1 MGGGIMIYRIIK
13 RCTMKKKRMILVGS
27 ILIALLFITVGVTY
41 AFYTYRG
48 QGQRENTVKTGE
60 LSFVYDEQRQ
70 EGNQVSLTNAFPMTD
85 EQGKGQVGNNSVFE
99 FIITATTKGAPIS
112 YEIYLTKEESSTLS
126 EQVVKTYLTKVTDN
140 SETAVVDTRNQREI
154 NLYSELGDTTLVSQ
168 GKTLYQETIPESQ
181 TSYHQT
187 FRYRMWIDE
196 DASQMQNGE
205 WIYNGQSFS
214 VKVNVY
220 ASNEEMRAPLE
231 EVLVYEDT
239 TTANVP
245 ELAEGMIPVV
255 YSITKHA
262 WVKQDLE
269 KSYAYQEQVWANAVT
284 VVENGTNT
292 REYYQSAP
300 AETVIPMEDINTMW
314 VWIPRYEYKYT
325 NLGTQYAGGT
335 KEQPGEISINFIS
348 KETTS
353 PSSSEYK
360 VHPAFTF
367 GGMELSGI
375 WVGKFE
381 TTGTLPR
388 QDYCRDESCNV
399 STVTIKPGVTSLRN
413 QQVASLFYMTRS
425 MQTNNASTY
434 GFASDNSYNI
444 HMAKNSEW
452 GAVAYLSQSRYGKYG
467 NPDYEGVNKEI
478 YQNKSSSF
486 ITGSSNGTPS
496 TESTNPQVS
505 YDTPY
510 SGYGASTTG
519 TIYGIYDM
527 SGGSW
532 EYVMGNYNRYSGYT
546 ARSYTVEEA
555 EKILGRTDH
564 ISVGIWNSGFNGP
577 VYGKDSDG
585 SEMSWT
591 TGVEFPEEKYFDLYT
606 TSNGTTACNG
616 ACDGHALTETA
627 GWYND
632 APWIVTASSPWFGR
646 GGSWSSATSAG
657 VFYSSSAYGNAS
669 GIYASRAVL
678 AQGA

>member
-1 MGGGIMIYRIIK
+1 
-13 RCTMKKKRMILVGS
+13 MKKKRMILVGS

-239 TTANVP
+239 TNANEP
-245 ELAEGMIPVV
+245 ELVEGMIPVV
-255 YSITKHA
+255 YSVSKHA
-262 WVKQDLE
+262 WVKQELE

-292 REYYQSAP
+292 REYYQNAP

-314 VWIPRYEYKYT
+314 VWIPRYEYQYT
-325 NLGTQYAGGT
+325 NLGDQYAGGT
-335 KEQPGEISINFIS
+335 KEQPGEIRINFIT
-348 KETTS
+348 KDVTS

-367 GGMELSGI
+367 GEEELSGI

-381 TTGTLPR
+381 TTGTLPSTN
-388 QDYCRDESCNV
+388 YCKDESCNV
-399 STVTIKPGVTSLRN
+399 STVTIKPNESSLHY
-413 QQVASLFYMTRS
+413 QQVASFFYIARS

-434 GFASDNSYNI
+434 GFPSDNSYNI
-444 HMAKNSEW
+444 HMSKNSEW

-467 NPDYEGVNKEI
+467 NSDYEGVNKEI
-478 YQNKSSSF
+478 YQNKSKQY
-486 ITGSSNGTPS
+486 ITGSSNGTPG

-527 SGGSW
+527 SGGAY
-532 EYVMGNYNRYSGYT
+532 EYVMGNYNKYSGYT
-546 ARSYTVEEA
+546 AREYTIEEA
-555 EKILGRTDH
+555 RTILGRTDNQA
-564 ISVGIWNSGFNGP
+564 VGIWNSGFNGP

-585 SEMSWT
+585 SPMSWT
-591 TGVEFPEEKYFDLYT
+591 SGVDFPEEKYFDLYT
-606 TSNGTTACNG
+606 TNNATTACNG
-616 ACDGHALTETA
+616 GLCDGHALSETSN
-627 GWYND
+627 WYND
-632 APWIVTASSPWFGR
+632 SSWFMNNFGPWFVR
-646 GGSWSSATSAG
+646 SCLWNCTTSAG
-657 VFYSSSAYGNAS
+657 IFSSNYAYGNETYT
-669 GIYASRAVL
+669 GASRVVL
-678 AQGA
+678 VL

>member
-1 MGGGIMIYRIIK
+1 ME
-13 RCTMKKKRMILVGS
+13 KKRVIWIGS
-27 ILIALLFITVGVTY
+27 ILLILLVITIGVTY

-85 EQGKGQVGNNSVFE
+85 EQGKGQMGNNSVFE
-99 FIITATTKGAPIS
+99 FVITATTKGAPIS

-154 NLYSELGDTTLVSQ
+154 NLYSELGDTTLVAQ
-168 GKTLYQETIPESQ
+168 GKTLYQETIPASQ
-181 TSYHQT
+181 ATYNQT

-196 DASQMQNGE
+196 DASQMQDGE
-205 WIYNGQSFS
+205 WIYNGKSFS

-314 VWIPRYEYKYT
+314 VWVPRYEYKYT
-325 NLGTQYAGGT
+325 NLGNQYAGGT
-335 KEQPGEISINFIS
+335 QDQPGEIEINFIT
-348 KETTS
+348 KDVTS

-360 VHPAFTF
+360 VHPAFNF
-367 GGMELSGI
+367 GGTELSGI

-381 TTGTLPR
+381 TTGTLPSL
-388 QDYCRDESCNV
+388 DYCNNESCNV
-399 STVTIKPGVTSLRN
+399 STVTIKPGESSLRY

-434 GFASDNSYNI
+434 GFPSDESYNI
-444 HMAKNSEW
+444 HMAKNPEW

-467 NPDYEGVNKEI
+467 NSDYEGVNKEI
-478 YQNKSSSF
+478 YQNKSSSY

-496 TESTNPQVS
+496 NESTNPQVS

-519 TIYGIYDM
+519 TIYGVYDM

-532 EYVMGNYNRYSGYT
+532 EFVMGNYNRYSGYT

-555 EKILGRTDH
+555 KTILGRTDNQA
-564 ISVGIWNSGFNGP
+564 VGIANSGFNGP

-585 SEMSWT
+585 SSMSWT
-591 TGVEFPEEKYFDLYT
+591 SGVEFPEEKYFDVYT
-606 TSNGTTACNG
+606 TTSGSMACSG
-616 ACDGHALTETA
+616 GPCYGHALSETA
-627 GWYND
+627 GWYD
-632 APWIVTASSPWFGR
+632 DSFVFISASSPWFLR
-646 GGSWSSATSAG
+646 GGRWYNSEDSGIFSSGFTYGSAG
-657 VFYSSSAYGNAS
+657 DF
-669 GIYASRAVL
+669 IASRSILVSEI
-678 AQGA
+678 

>member
-1 MGGGIMIYRIIK
+1 
-13 RCTMKKKRMILVGS
+13 MILIGS
-27 ILIALLFITVGVTY
+27 SLMALLFVTVGVTY
-41 AFYTYRG
+41 AFYIYRG
-48 QGQRENTVKTGE
+48 QGQKENMVKTGN
-60 LSFVYDEQRQ
+60 LSFVYDEQRA
-70 EGNQVSLTNAFPMTD
+70 EGNQVTLTNAFPMTD
-85 EQGKGQVGNNSVFE
+85 DQGKVQTGENNVFE
-99 FIITATTKGAPIS
+99 FQITATTKGAPIS

-154 NLYSELGDTTLVSQ
+154 NLYSELGDTTLVAQ
-168 GKTLYQETIPESQ
+168 GKTLYQETIPASQ
-181 TSYHQT
+181 ATYNQT

-196 DASQMQNGE
+196 DASQMQDGE
-205 WIYNGQSFS
+205 WIYNGKSFS

-314 VWIPRYEYKYT
+314 VWVPRYEYKYT

-335 KEQPGEISINFIS
+335 KAQPGEIQINFIS

-367 GGMELSGI
+367 GGTELSGI

-381 TTGTLPR
+381 TTGTLPS
-388 QDYCRDESCNV
+388 QNYCRDESCNV

-478 YQNKSSSF
+478 YQNKSKQY

-546 ARSYTVEEA
+546 ARSYTIEEA
-555 EKILGRTDH
+555 KTILGRTDNQA
-564 ISVGIWNSGFNGP
+564 IGIWNSGFNGP

-632 APWIVTASSPWFGR
+632 SSWFVTAFNPWFYR
-646 GGSWSSATSAG
+646 GGGWSGTTYAG
-657 VFYSSSAYGNAS
+657 VFYSNFAYGSANGAH
-669 GIYASRAVL
+669 ASRAVL

>member
-1 MGGGIMIYRIIK
+1 
-13 RCTMKKKRMILVGS
+13 MILIGS
-27 ILIALLFITVGVTY
+27 SLMALLFVTVGVTY
-41 AFYTYRG
+41 AFYIYRG
-48 QGQRENTVKTGE
+48 QGQKENTVKTGS
-60 LSFVYDEQRQ
+60 LTFVYDEQRA
-70 EGNQVSLTNAFPMTD
+70 EGNQVTLTNAFPMTD
-85 EQGKGQVGNNSVFE
+85 DQGKVQTGENNVFE
-99 FIITATTKGAPIS
+99 FQITATTKGAPIS

-154 NLYSELGDTTLVSQ
+154 NLYSELGDTTLVAQ
-168 GKTLYQETIPESQ
+168 GKTLYQETIPASQ
-181 TSYHQT
+181 ATYNQT

-196 DASQMQNGE
+196 DASQMQDGE
-205 WIYNGQSFS
+205 WIYNGKSFS

-314 VWIPRYEYKYT
+314 VWVPRYEYKYT

-335 KEQPGEISINFIS
+335 KAQPGEIQINFIS

-367 GGMELSGI
+367 GEEELSGI

-381 TTGTLPR
+381 TTGTLPSTN
-388 QDYCRDESCNV
+388 YCRDESCNV

-546 ARSYTVEEA
+546 ARSYTIEEA
-555 EKILGRTDH
+555 KTILGRTDNQA
-564 ISVGIWNSGFNGP
+564 IGIWNSGFNGP

-616 ACDGHALTETA
+616 TCDGHALTETA

-632 APWIVTASSPWFGR
+632 SSWIVTASSPWFVR
-646 GGSWSSATSAG
+646 GGVWSSTANAG
-657 VFYSSSAYGNAS
+657 VFYSNVTYGIAG

-678 AQGA
+678 APYL

>member
-1 MGGGIMIYRIIK
+1 
-13 RCTMKKKRMILVGS
+13 MKKKRMILVGS

-60 LSFVYDEQRQ
+60 LSFVYDEQRA
-70 EGNQVSLTNAFPMTD
+70 EGNQVTLTNAFPMTD
-85 EQGKGQVGNNSVFE
+85 EQGKGQMGNNSVFE
-99 FIITATTKGAPIS
+99 FVITATTKGAPIS

-154 NLYSELGDTTLVSQ
+154 NLYSELGDTTLVAQ
-168 GKTLYQETIPESQ
+168 GKTLYQETIPASQ
-181 TSYHQT
+181 ATYNQT

-196 DASQMQNGE
+196 DASQMQDGE
-205 WIYNGQSFS
+205 WIYNGKSFS

-314 VWIPRYEYKYT
+314 VWVPRYEYQYT

-367 GGMELSGI
+367 GGTELSGI

-381 TTGTLPR
+381 TTGTLPS
-388 QDYCRDESCNV
+388 QNYCRDESCNV

-478 YQNKSSSF
+478 YQNKSSF
-486 ITGSSNGTPS
+486 LITGSSNGTPS

-546 ARSYTVEEA
+546 ARSYTIEEA
-555 EKILGRTDH
+555 KTILGRKDNQA
-564 ISVGIWNSGFNGP
+564 IGIWNSGFNGP

-632 APWIVTASSPWFGR
+632 APWFVTASIPWFIR
-646 GGSWSSATSAG
+646 GGYWSGTAHAG
-657 VFYSSSAYGNAS
+657 VFCSNVTYGYTNGNS
-669 GIYASRAVL
+669 ASRAVL

>member
-1 MGGGIMIYRIIK
+1 ME
-13 RCTMKKKRMILVGS
+13 KKRVILVMS
-27 ILIALLFITVGVTY
+27 ILLILLVITIGVTY

-70 EGNQVSLTNAFPMTD
+70 EGNQVTLTNAFPMTD
-85 EQGKGQVGNNSVFE
+85 EQGKGQMGNNSVFE
-99 FIITATTKGAPIS
+99 FGITATTKGAPIS

-168 GKTLYQETIPESQ
+168 GKTLYQETIPESE

-239 TTANVP
+239 TNANEP
-245 ELAEGMIPVV
+245 ELVEGMIPVV
-255 YSITKHA
+255 YSVSKHA
-262 WVKQDLE
+262 WVKQELE

-292 REYYQSAP
+292 REYYQNAP

-314 VWIPRYEYKYT
+314 VWIPRYEYQYT
-325 NLGTQYAGGT
+325 NLGDQYAGGT
-335 KEQPGEISINFIS
+335 KEQPGEIRINFIT
-348 KETTS
+348 KDVTS

-367 GGMELSGI
+367 GEEELSGI

-381 TTGTLPR
+381 TTGTLPSTN
-388 QDYCRDESCNV
+388 YCKDESCNV
-399 STVTIKPGVTSLRN
+399 STVTIKPNESSLHY
-413 QQVASLFYMTRS
+413 QQVASFFYIARS

-434 GFASDNSYNI
+434 GFPSDNSYNI
-444 HMAKNSEW
+444 HMSKNSEW

-467 NPDYEGVNKEI
+467 NSDYEGVNKEI
-478 YQNKSSSF
+478 YQNKSKQY

-546 ARSYTVEEA
+546 ARSYTAEEA
-555 EKILGRTDH
+555 NTILGRTGNQA
-564 ISVGIWNSGFNGP
+564 IGIWNSGFNGP

-585 SEMSWT
+585 SSMSWT
-591 TGVEFPEEKYFDLYT
+591 SGVDFPEEKYFDLYT
-606 TSNGTTACNG
+606 TNNATTACNG
-616 ACDGHALTETA
+616 GVCYGHALNETLGWYGETA
-627 GWYND
+627 RFINIAG
-632 APWIVTASSPWFGR
+632 PWFLR
-646 GGSWSSATSAG
+646 GGYYISNGSAG
-657 VFYSSSAYGNAS
+657 IFNFDNIYGYANNAYTL
-669 GIYASRAVL
+669 RTVL
-678 AQGA
+678 ISYM

>member
-1 MGGGIMIYRIIK
+1 ME
-13 RCTMKKKRMILVGS
+13 KKRVIWVMS
-27 ILIALLFITVGVTY
+27 ILLILLVITIGVTY

-85 EQGKGQVGNNSVFE
+85 EQGKGQMGNNSVFE
-99 FIITATTKGAPIS
+99 FVITATTKGAPIS

-140 SETAVVDTRNQREI
+140 SEIAVVDTRNQREI

-168 GKTLYQETIPESQ
+168 GKTLYQETIPESE

-231 EVLVYEDT
+231 EVLVYSDET
-239 TTANVP
+239 NANEP
-245 ELAEGMIPVV
+245 ELVEGMIPVV
-255 YSITKHA
+255 YSVSKHA
-262 WVKQDLE
+262 WVKQELE

-284 VVENGTNT
+284 VTEENRAT
-292 REYYQSAP
+292 YMSAE
-300 AETVIPMEDINTMW
+300 AGTVIPMEDINTMW
-314 VWIPRYEYKYT
+314 VWIPRYEYMYT
-325 NLGTQYAGGT
+325 NLGDQYAGGT
-335 KEQPGEISINFIS
+335 KEQPGEIRINFIT
-348 KETTS
+348 KDVTS

-367 GGMELSGI
+367 GEEELSGI

-381 TTGTLPR
+381 TTGTLPSTN
-388 QDYCRDESCNV
+388 YCKDESCNV
-399 STVTIKPGVTSLRN
+399 STVTIKPNVPSLRS
-413 QQVASLFYMTRS
+413 QQVASLFYAARS

-434 GFASDNSYNI
+434 GFPSDESYNI
-444 HMAKNSEW
+444 HMSKNSEW

-467 NPDYEGVNKEI
+467 NSDYEGVNKEI
-478 YQNKSSSF
+478 YQNKSSSY

-527 SGGSW
+527 SGGAW
-532 EYVMGNYNRYSGYT
+532 EYVMGNYNKYSGYT
-546 ARSYTVEEA
+546 AREYTMEEA
-555 EKILGRTDH
+555 ETILGRTDH

-585 SEMSWT
+585 SPMSWT
-591 TGVEFPEEKYFDLYT
+591 SGVDFPEEKYFDIYT
-606 TSNGTTACNG
+606 TSDGTTACNG
-616 ACDGHALTETA
+616 GVCYGHALKETA
-627 GWYND
+627 DWYAD
-632 APWIVTASSPWFGR
+632 APWFIRTSFPWFIR
-646 GGSWSSATSAG
+646 GGNGTTDVFAG
-657 VFYSSSAYGNAS
+657 VFCSSYTS
-669 GIYASRAVL
+669 GYMSTSNTMRITL
-678 AQGA
+678 TP

>member
-1 MGGGIMIYRIIK
+1 ME
-13 RCTMKKKRMILVGS
+13 KKRVILVMS
-27 ILIALLFITVGVTY
+27 ILLILLVITIGVTY

-70 EGNQVSLTNAFPMTD
+70 EGNQVTLTNAFPMTD
-85 EQGKGQVGNNSVFE
+85 EQGKGQMGNNSVFE
-99 FIITATTKGAPIS
+99 FVITATTKGAPIS

-168 GKTLYQETIPESQ
+168 GKTLYQETIPESE

-239 TTANVP
+239 TTANAP
-245 ELAEGMIPVV
+245 ELIDGMIPVV
-255 YSITKHA
+255 YSVTKHA

-314 VWIPRYEYKYT
+314 VWVPRYEYKYT

-335 KEQPGEISINFIS
+335 KAQPGEIQINFIS

-367 GGMELSGI
+367 GGTELSGI

-381 TTGTLPR
+381 TTGTLPS
-388 QDYCRDESCNV
+388 QNYCRDESCNV

-434 GFASDNSYNI
+434 GFPSDNSYNI
-444 HMAKNSEW
+444 HMSKNSEW

-467 NPDYEGVNKEI
+467 NPDYEGVNKEV
-478 YQNKSSSF
+478 YQNKSKQY

-546 ARSYTVEEA
+546 ARSYTAEEA
-555 EKILGRTDH
+555 NTILGRTGNQA
-564 ISVGIWNSGFNGP
+564 IGIWNSGFNGP

-585 SEMSWT
+585 SSMSWT
-591 TGVEFPEEKYFDLYT
+591 SGVDFPEEKYFDLYT
-606 TSNGTTACNG
+606 TNNATTACNG
-616 ACDGHALTETA
+616 GVCYGHALNETLGWYGETA
-627 GWYND
+627 RFINIAG
-632 APWIVTASSPWFGR
+632 PWFLR
-646 GGSWSSATSAG
+646 GGYYISNGSAG
-657 VFYSSSAYGNAS
+657 IFNFDNIYGYANNAYTL
-669 GIYASRAVL
+669 RTVL
-678 AQGA
+678 ISYM

>member
-1 MGGGIMIYRIIK
+1 ME
-13 RCTMKKKRMILVGS
+13 KKRVIWIGS
-27 ILIALLFITVGVTY
+27 ILLILLVITIGVTY

-85 EQGKGQVGNNSVFE
+85 EQGKGQMGNNSVFE
-99 FIITATTKGAPIS
+99 FVITATTKGAPIS

-168 GKTLYQETIPESQ
+168 GKTLYQETIPESE

-231 EVLVYEDT
+231 EVLVYSDET
-239 TTANVP
+239 NANEP
-245 ELAEGMIPVV
+245 ELVEGMIPVV
-255 YSITKHA
+255 YSVSKHA
-262 WVKQDLE
+262 WVKQELE

-292 REYYQSAP
+292 REYYQNAP

-314 VWIPRYEYKYT
+314 VWIPRYEYQYT
-325 NLGTQYAGGT
+325 NLGDQYAGGT
-335 KEQPGEISINFIS
+335 KEQPGEIRINFIT
-348 KETTS
+348 KDVTS

-367 GGMELSGI
+367 GEEELSGI

-381 TTGTLPR
+381 TTGTLPSTN
-388 QDYCRDESCNV
+388 YCKDESCNV
-399 STVTIKPGVTSLRN
+399 RTVTIKPGVTSLRN

-434 GFASDNSYNI
+434 GFPSDNSYNV
-444 HMAKNSEW
+444 HMSKNSEW

-467 NPDYEGVNKEI
+467 NSDYEGLNKEI
-478 YQNKSSSF
+478 YQNKSSSY

-546 ARSYTVEEA
+546 AREYTVEEA
-555 EKILGRTDH
+555 ETILGRTDH
-564 ISVGIWNSGFNGP
+564 IAVGIWNSGFNGP

-632 APWIVTASSPWFGR
+632 TPWFVTASNPWFNR
-646 GGSWSSATSAG
+646 GGLWSYASVAG
-657 VFYSSSAYGNAS
+657 VFCSSSTVGDAYG
-669 GIYASRAVL
+669 GLASRAVL

>member
-1 MGGGIMIYRIIK
+1 ME
-13 RCTMKKKRMILVGS
+13 KKKQGIVITSVLLVCLILVVIGVSFAFFTYSRQGS
-27 ILIALLFITVGVTY
+27 K
-41 AFYTYRG
+41 
-48 QGQRENTVKTGE
+48 ENTITTGS
-60 LSFVYDEQRQ
+60 LTFVYDEQKA
-70 EGNQVSLTNAFPMTD
+70 EGNGITLSNAFPMSDD
-85 EQGKGQVGNNSVFE
+85 EGKQLSGSNNVFDFQVLAS
-99 FIITATTKGAPIS
+99 TKGESIA
-112 YEIYLTKEESSTLS
+112 YEVIGKKDDASTLPENVTKIYLTTLNGSEESEVATTIKEGMVTTYDELS
-126 EQVVKTYLTKVTDN
+126 
-140 SETAVVDTRNQREI
+140 DTQIE
-154 NLYSELGDTTLVSQ
+154 DQT
-168 GKTLYQETIPESQ
+168 GKTLYQEVIPLNQSGYQ
-181 TSYHQT
+181 KN
-187 FRYRMWIDE
+187 FRLRMWLSEEANTTTNGSWDYNNKTFTIRINVV
-196 DASQMQNGE
+196 ANGE
-205 WIYNGQSFS
+205 GVTITTPSYT
-214 VKVNVY
+214 
-220 ASNEEMRAPLE
+220 
-231 EVLVYEDT
+231 DT
-239 TTANVP
+239 SGANAP
-245 ELAEGMIPVV
+245 ELVEGMIPVV
-255 YSITKHA
+255 YDETKSS
-262 WVKQDLE
+262 WVKQDLD

-314 VWIPRYEYKYT
+314 VWVPRYEYKYT

-335 KEQPGEISINFIS
+335 KAQPGEIQINFIS

-367 GGMELSGI
+367 GGTELSGI

-381 TTGTLPR
+381 TTGTLPS
-388 QDYCRDESCNV
+388 QNYCRDESCNV

-632 APWIVTASSPWFGR
+632 YPWFVSASNPWFFR
-646 GGSWSSATSAG
+646 GGYWSDTTLAG
-657 VFYSSSAYGNAS
+657 VFYSVNTGGNAS
-669 GIYASRAVL
+669 GSSASRAVL

>member
-1 MGGGIMIYRIIK
+1 ME
-13 RCTMKKKRMILVGS
+13 KKRVIWVMS
-27 ILIALLFITVGVTY
+27 ILLILLVITIGVTY

-85 EQGKGQVGNNSVFE
+85 EQGKGQMGNNSVFE

-168 GKTLYQETIPESQ
+168 GKTLYQETIPESE

-220 ASNEEMRAPLE
+220 ASNEAMRAPLE
-231 EVLVYEDT
+231 EVLVYSDET
-239 TTANVP
+239 NANEP
-245 ELAEGMIPVV
+245 ELVEGMIPVV
-255 YSITKHA
+255 YSVSKHA
-262 WVKQDLE
+262 WVKQELE

-284 VVENGTNT
+284 VTEENRAT
-292 REYYQSAP
+292 YMSAE
-300 AETVIPMEDINTMW
+300 AGTVIPMEDINTMW
-314 VWIPRYEYKYT
+314 VWIPRYEYQYT
-325 NLGTQYAGGT
+325 NLGDQYAGGT
-335 KEQPGEISINFIS
+335 KEQPGEIRINFIT
-348 KETTS
+348 KDVTS

-367 GGMELSGI
+367 GEEELSGI

-381 TTGTLPR
+381 TTGTLPSTN
-388 QDYCRDESCNV
+388 YCKDESCNV
-399 STVTIKPGVTSLRN
+399 STVTIKPNVPSLRS
-413 QQVASLFYMTRS
+413 QQVASLFYAARS

-434 GFASDNSYNI
+434 GFPSDESYNI
-444 HMAKNSEW
+444 HMSKNSEW

-467 NPDYEGVNKEI
+467 NSDYEGVNKEI
-478 YQNKSSSF
+478 YQNKSSSY
-486 ITGSSNGTPS
+486 ITGSSNGTPG

-527 SGGSW
+527 SGGTS
-532 EYVMGNYNRYSGYT
+532 EFVMGNYNKYSGYT
-546 ARSYTVEEA
+546 AREYTAKEA
-555 EKILGRTDH
+555 ETILGRTDH
-564 ISVGIWNSGFNGP
+564 LSVGIWNSGFNGP

-585 SEMSWT
+585 SPMSWT
-591 TGVEFPEEKYFDLYT
+591 SGVDFPEEKYFDLYVT
-606 TSNGTTACNG
+606 DNASTACNG
-616 ACDGHALTETA
+616 EICYGHALNETA
-627 GWYND
+627 SWYND
-632 APWIVTASSPWFGR
+632 AAWFIAVHVPWFFR
-646 GGSWSSATSAG
+646 GGNSYYSMNAG
-657 VFYSSSAYGNAS
+657 IFFYGNAYGYAS
-669 GIYASRAVL
+669 GIASRAIL
-678 AQGA
+678 APYL